1 LPYTAIFI
9 CAIDLKPPSFHF
21 LLYLKFMVDEI
32 VTIGQENFPRVFLFL
47 GTIVR
52 AKAAGAD
59 FPAAIQ
65 VKKEPP
71 RGEVLLSSN
80 CMQLHARTATAMR
93 AASIACSPPVEWSL
107 PNPSPIAFD
116 LEVFFAFRASEMEI
130 NHNLPPAYH

>member
-1 LPYTAIFI
+1 MVLSLPGT
-9 CAIDLKPPSFHF
+9 
-21 LLYLKFMVDEI
+21 
-32 VTIGQENFPRVFLFL
+32 VTH
-47 GTIVR
+47 

-59 FPAAIQ
+59 FSVGIEE
-65 VKKEPP
+65 KRKPP
-71 RGEVLLSSN
+71 RREVLLSSN
-80 CMQLHARTATAMR
+80 CMPLHARTATAMR